1 VKHLLLDV
9 RPLREHRD
17 FRLLFVGQ
25 FVTFFGSMITHVA
38 VPYQLYQLTGS
49 TLQVG
54 VLGAVEFVAMM
65 CTALLG
71 GALADAVDRRRMMV
85 LTELGLLATTLALI
99 GNSLRDEPSVLA
111 LYVLAGLGMA
121 FYCLQRPSLDALL
134 PRLVPKDQLVAA
146 GALTMF
152 RTTIGMIGGPAVGG
166 VLLATIGVT
175 GTFAVDAGTFLVS
188 LLVLQR
194 MSAVPPPPGAE
205 RPSAAGVVEGW
216 RFARKKPELLG
227 TYLVDVNAMFFGMP
241 NALFPAMAASWGGPT
256 ALGLLYAAPAVGSF
270 LASVFSGWANR
281 VRRQGAA
288 VLWAAGLWGVTIVG
302 FGLSP
307 WLWLA
312 LLFLALAGAADSVS
326 GLFRM
331 TIWNTTVPDHLRGRL
346 AGIELVSYSAG
357 PTLGNVEAGA
367 VAAVTSP
374 RFSASL
380 GGVLCV
386 AGTLVIGALMPAF
399 RQYESPVGSAEPE
412 PDAAAR
418 DVDAL
423 EDHVDRLA

>member
-1 VKHLLLDV
+1 MRHLLLDV

-25 FVTFFGSMITHVA
+25 FVTFFGSMLTHVA

-54 VLGAVEFVAMM
+54 LLGAVEFVAMM
-65 CTALLG
+65 STALLG
-71 GALADAVDRRRMMV
+71 GALADAVDRRRMMIV
-85 LTELGLLATTLALI
+85 TELGLLVTTVALL
-99 GNSLRDEPSVLA
+99 GNSLLTDPSLPA
-111 LYVLAGLGMA
+111 LYLLSGLGMA
-121 FYCLQRPSLDALL
+121 CYCLQRPSLDALL

-152 RTTIGMIGGPAVGG
+152 RTTIGMVGGPALGG
-166 VLLATIGVT
+166 VLLATLGIT
-175 GTFAVDAGTFLVS
+175 GTYAVDAATFVFS

-194 MSAVPPPPGAE
+194 MRAAPPPPGAE

-216 RFARKKPELLG
+216 RFARGKPELLG
-227 TYLVDVNAMFFGMP
+227 TYLVDMNAMFFGMP
-241 NALFPAMAASWGGPT
+241 NALFPALAADWGGPS
-256 ALGLLYAAPAVGSF
+256 ALGLLYAAPAVGAL
-270 LASVFSGWANR
+270 LASVVSGWAGR
-281 VRRQGAA
+281 VRRQGLA
-288 VLWAAGLWGVTIVG
+288 VLWAAGCWGAAIVG
-302 FGLSP
+302 LGLAP

-312 LLFLALAGAADSVS
+312 LLFLALAGAADAVS

-331 TIWNTTVPDHLRGRL
+331 TIWNTVVPDHLRGRL
-346 AGIELVSYSAG
+346 AGIELVSYSSG

-367 VAAVTSP
+367 VAALSSP

-386 AGTLVIGALMPAF
+386 VGTLAIGLAMPGF
-399 RQYESPVGSAEPE
+399 RRYAAPSGKPE
-412 PDAAAR
+412 ADAAGR
-418 DVDAL
+418 DVDVV
-423 EDHVDRLA
+423 EHHVDRLS

>member
-1 VKHLLLDV
+1 VRHLLLDV

-54 VLGAVEFVAMM
+54 ILGAVEFVAMM
-65 CTALLG
+65 STALLG
-71 GALADAVDRRRMMV
+71 GALADAVDRRKMMV
-85 LTELGLLATTLALI
+85 VTELGLLTTTLALI
-99 GNSLRDEPSVLA
+99 GNSLRDDPSVAA
-111 LYVLAGLGMA
+111 LYLLAGLGMA
-121 FYCLQRPSLDALL
+121 CYCLQRPSLDALL
-134 PRLVPKDQLVAA
+134 PRLVPKEQLVAA

-152 RTTIGMIGGPAVGG
+152 RTTIGMIGGPALGG

-175 GTFAVDAGTFLVS
+175 GTYAVDAGTFLVS

-241 NALFPAMAASWGGPT
+241 NALFPAMAAAWGGPT
-256 ALGLLYAAPAVGSF
+256 ALGLLYAAPAIGSF
-270 LASVFSGWANR
+270 LASLFSGWANR
-281 VRRQGAA
+281 VRRQGLA
-288 VLWAAGLWGVTIVG
+288 VLWAAGLWGVTIIG

-312 LLFLALAGAADSVS
+312 LLFLALAGAADAVS

-399 RQYESPVGSAEPE
+399 RRYEPPDGSGQPE
-412 PDAAAR
+412 PDASR
-418 DVDAL
+418 GDVDAL
-423 EDHVDRLA
+423 EDHVDRLT